1 MSHDEA
7 KRRVLARRA
16 RFMAAAGI
24 AGAALTASAP
34 AHAEDASIDDA
45 GADGSIF
52 VEAGVRADGGID
64 GGDDDDFDG
73 APPTPCLSMRKPE
86 EPQACLCAAAP
97 ITGSGSNAPVAPAIV
112 AAGAAVAA
120 LRRRKKKR

>member
-24 AGAALTASAP
+24 AGAALAASTP
-34 AHAEDASIDDA
+34 ARADDASVDDA
-45 GADGSIF
+45 GTDGGIF
-52 VEAGVRADGGID
+52 VEAGVRSD
-64 GGDDDDFDG
+64 GGDDDGDLVDG
-73 APPTPCLSMRKPE
+73 APPTPCLSMKKPD
-86 EPQACLCAAAP
+86 EPQPCLSSCAVTPNASSAP
-97 ITGSGSNAPVAPAIV
+97 IAPAII

-120 LRRRKKKR
+120 MRRRKKKNV